1 MWSSKNEE
9 KQASEMCLN
18 SCLIFLQITLGAIL
32 LLSPID
38 TSKIFVIITCKTVG
52 EGGSISL
59 INNTGLVPSYLKT
72 LNNQPLVKRVSS
84 KVNSKEKI
92 KKGTLN

>member
-1 MWSSKNEE
+1 MRNSKNEQ
-9 KQASEMCLN
+9 KQASEILKF
-18 SCLIFLQITLGAIL
+18 LFDIFTDNTRAIL
-32 LLSPID
+32 LLSLID
-38 TSKIFVIITCKTVG
+38 TSKISVIITCKTIG

-72 LNNQPLVKRVSS
+72 LNNQPRVKRVSS

-92 KKGTLN
+92 KKGTLS